1 MGGRGGAEVCVWGG
15 GEGGAERSGGKVLI
29 GSGEEGEKSGGQERP
44 LNEISTVPDEVPA
57 TFDQMYVSF

>member
-1 MGGRGGAEVCVWGG
+1 MGG
-15 GEGGAERSGGKVLI
+15 GEGGRRGEKVLRI
-29 GSGEEGEKSGGQERP
+29 TGEETNSAGQERP